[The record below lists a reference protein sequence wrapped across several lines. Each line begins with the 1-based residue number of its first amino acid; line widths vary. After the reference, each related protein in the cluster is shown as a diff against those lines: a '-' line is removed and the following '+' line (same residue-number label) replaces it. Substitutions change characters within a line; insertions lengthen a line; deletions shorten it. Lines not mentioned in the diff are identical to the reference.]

1 MDIQQKRDFLMS
13 LPLMEQEQQ
22 WIMERLDTLSVK
34 EQHQLSAA
42 ILRTGK
48 LEDCGQDRLG
58 TANRHITHR
67 PGGCCGR
74 SQLPAVTGWL

>member
-13 LPLMEQEQQ
+13 LPLMEQGQQ
-22 WIMERLDTLSVK
+22 WLMERLGTLSVK
-34 EQHQLSAA
+34 EQHQLS
-42 ILRTGK
+42 TG
-48 LEDCGQDRLG
+48 
-58 TANRHITHR
+58 NRHITHG